1 MEFIAIPKPVI
12 LRGIIPRQVNLS
24 VQLAWQ
30 QYGRVGE
37 NGQWLKYSPEERKQY
52 KKKVEN
58 HILLGT
64 ALEMPQIWK
73 EVIKLESQ
81 RIKMTKQNS
90 ITEFI
95 WAIGEGLYK
104 EKTWGEL
111 TPKGRAT
118 KHAQIIRTMRQ
129 LAKDI
134 KYYDL
139 DQREEVVNLFNNNE
153 GANIDP
159 GDGTL
164 DKGQLGAFTSY
175 REIYENQTGI
185 QISDLLQKHVDKLE
199 HEKRYLTPLTSKTTG
214 ERGLLHFI
222 RTLAI
227 CNKGL
232 YGQHHGALISRIAS
246 VYFPNSETEPEKIRA
261 TIHALNL

>member
-24 VQLAWQ
+24 VQFIFQ
-30 QYGRVGE
+30 QYCRAGE
-37 NGQWLKYSPEERKQY
+37 NGEWLKLSPGERKQY
-52 KKKVEN
+52 KKVVEN

-64 ALEMPQIWK
+64 ALEMPRIWK

-81 RIKMTKQNS
+81 RIKKTRHNS
-90 ITEFI
+90 ISEFI

-104 EKTWGEL
+104 ETTWGEL

-185 QISDLLQKHVDKLE
+185 QISDLLQKHAGKLE
-199 HEKRYLTPLTSKTTG
+199 YEKRYLAPLTSKTTG

-227 CNKGL
+227 RNKDL
-232 YGQHHGALISRIAS
+232 YGKHHGALISRIAS